1 MLAKL
6 AADSKLPVCTVQST
20 WDRSGKH
27 AAQLG
32 KIGKQTHDKPPVVA
46 CDIAL
51 GLGVYCIII
60 WHSVISLL
68 RCRWAG
74 YSSGQAESRG

>member
-27 AAQLG
+27 AAQLC
-32 KIGKQTHDKPPVVA
+32 KIEATHDKSPQVA
-46 CDIAL
+46 CDMA
-51 GLGVYCIII
+51 LGVYCIII

>member
-32 KIGKQTHDKPPVVA
+32 KIEATHDKSPQVA
-46 CDIAL
+46 CDMA
-51 GLGVYCIII
+51 LGVYCIII
-60 WHSVISLL
+60 
-68 RCRWAG
+68 
-74 YSSGQAESRG
+74 

>member
-32 KIGKQTHDKPPVVA
+32 KIGKHTTNLQM
-46 CDIAL
+46 
-51 GLGVYCIII
+51 
-60 WHSVISLL
+60 
-68 RCRWAG
+68 
-74 YSSGQAESRG
+74 

>member
-32 KIGKQTHDKPPVVA
+32 KIGKQTTNLHRLHVT
-46 CDIAL
+46 
-51 GLGVYCIII
+51 
-60 WHSVISLL
+60 WH
-68 RCRWAG
+68 
-74 YSSGQAESRG
+74 